1 MKKEKELNPT
11 VKSGDRIMCLEMDK
25 ETSVPMGTKGTVL
38 NVVKDPFGG
47 DDDLIAV
54 DWDNGS
60 KLSLVVTSDRWV
72 RDFNSQIKES
82 KTRDRIYDYF
92 STNSDVFDNFDWR
105 FFRDFLYNLRDSGV
119 VNMFQAGPFLY
130 SGKEW
135 IDRYH
140 GENQEDNEAFQ
151 KVLELADESKDKLIQ
166 GLLKYMASKNLDM
179 DDMNNVNGL
188 ARRFATKIVQLYM
201 TFA

>member
-1 MKKEKELNPT
+1 
-11 VKSGDRIMCLEMDK
+11 
-25 ETSVPMGTKGTVL
+25 
-38 NVVKDPFGG
+38 
-47 DDDLIAV
+47 
-54 DWDNGS
+54 
-60 KLSLVVTSDRWV
+60 
-72 RDFNSQIKES
+72 
-82 KTRDRIYDYF
+82 
-92 STNSDVFDNFDWR
+92 
-105 FFRDFLYNLRDSGV
+105 
-119 VNMFQAGPFLY
+119 MFQAGPFLY

-166 GLLKYMASKNLDM
+166 GLLKYMGSKNLDM